1 MRQQYQQDNR
11 KWWLISLSIIGILII
26 GVGIVLYHNFF
37 RQNNA
42 RLIETVPENAAFIFE
57 INDNISFVK
66 STLVLDDYL
75 DELFAFDAFPGFQ
88 SFIDQSQL
96 GNDQSSIIS
105 GHSKNDK
112 LVLLF
117 SIRMDERVFKSL
129 LKTLKIDARNYV
141 SFENTQIYSYGTHFK
156 KFNFVF
162 HNNIFSV
169 SEDIDLLKQS
179 IVKLRIPHN
188 LLSDKQFKKLYN
200 LTEKNTK
207 QNWLIV
213 NHEVYTNM
221 MVGKVA
227 DEYQDL
233 FFKIKNISTWS
244 AYQIRLID
252 KEIHL
257 DGYTLDDAAFVQKF
271 EGQGSGEELPVD
283 IIPFNANFY
292 INVQTP
298 NFNKF
303 SKEISQLYAK
313 ENVAQETLNHLK
325 NRSSYFFSLSK
336 DTSTYYYFTIPIDTI
351 AITFDQL
358 RAADQTEDSTIHFKQ
373 FDIYKANLGG
383 LGMIYTLLHENANLT
398 YFTEYQNHYIFA
410 QTPDV
415 LKYYFNNI
423 LNNSI
428 GNNPYYKLSRSN
440 MPSEVNFEFFYYN
453 KDEADKMTHFFSKT
467 SQKSVLRDMKV
478 LTYSMS
484 APVNGVAT
492 TNILIKF

>member
-1 MRQQYQQDNR
+1 M
-11 KWWLISLSIIGILII
+11 
-26 GVGIVLYHNFF
+26 LYHNFF

-66 STLVLDDYL
+66 STLVLDEYL

-117 SIRMDERVFKSL
+117 SVRMDERVFKSL

-141 SFENTQIYSYGTHFK
+141 SFENTQIYSLGTHYK

-179 IVKLRIPHN
+179 IVKLRNPHN
-188 LLSDKQFKKLYN
+188 LLSDKQFKKMYALV
-200 LTEKNTK
+200 EKNTK
-207 QNWLIV
+207 QNWLII
-213 NHEVYTNM
+213 NHEMYTNM
-221 MVGKVA
+221 MVAKVA
-227 DEYQDL
+227 EPYQDI
-233 FFKIKNISTWS
+233 FFKIKNIATWS

-257 DGYTLDDAAFVQKF
+257 DGYTLNSTAFVQKF
-271 EGQGSGEELPVD
+271 EGQQFGEELPTE
-283 IIPFNANFY
+283 ILPYNAGFY
-292 INVQTP
+292 VNLQTP
-298 NFNKF
+298 NYSKF
-303 SKEISQLYAK
+303 RAEVAQLYAK
-313 ENVAQETLNHLK
+313 EGKALETLDLLK
-325 NRSSYFFSLSK
+325 SKASYLFSLSK
-336 DTSTYYYFTIPIDTI
+336 DTLSYYYFAIPIDST
-351 AITFDQL
+351 AMKFDQL
-358 RAADQTEDSTIHFKQ
+358 LSADQTEDSTIHFKQ
-373 FDIYKANLGG
+373 YDIYKSNRGG
-383 LGMIYTLLHENANLT
+383 LGSVYTLFHENADLT
-398 YFTEYQNHYIFA
+398 CFAEYLDYYIFA
-410 QTPDV
+410 ESPDA
-415 LKYYFNNI
+415 LKYYYNSV

-428 GNNPYYKLSRSN
+428 ANNPYYKLSRSN
-440 MPSEVNFEFFYYN
+440 MPTEVDFEFFFYN
-453 KDEADKMTHFFSKT
+453 KDDADKMTQYFSKT
-467 SQKSVLRDMKV
+467 ERKSVLRGMRV
-478 LTYSMS
+478 FTFSMS

-492 TNILIKF
+492 TNVLIKF